1 VRNQD
6 LQDRES
12 GLRTFSLGPGLAAVR
27 ARGR

>member
-12 GLRTFSLGPGLAAVR
+12 SLRTFSLGPGLALAGT
-27 ARGR
+27 RGR